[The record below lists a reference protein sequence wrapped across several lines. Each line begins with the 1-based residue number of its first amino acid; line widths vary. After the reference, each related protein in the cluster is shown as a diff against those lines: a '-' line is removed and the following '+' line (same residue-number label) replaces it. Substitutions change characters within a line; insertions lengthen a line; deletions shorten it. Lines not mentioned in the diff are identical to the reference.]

1 MKYVYGP
8 VPSRRLGNSL
18 GIDPLPSKTCNYQCI
33 YCQLGKTNN
42 FTNIRKNYFPKK
54 DILTEIEKAIKLNEN
69 KFDYITFVGSGE
81 PTLYKDLKDLI
92 IRAKEL
98 SEKPICVITNGSLL
112 YEKEVQNAL
121 ISSDVV
127 LPSLDAGDETSFIKI
142 NRPHPSIS
150 FDNLIQGFIDFR
162 KIFEGKFWIEVML
175 MKGINDTKEELL
187 KIKEKLDL
195 IKPDRIDINVPIRP
209 PVEKWVKIPDKN
221 IIALLNAIFGDYTN
235 IFFPEEGTFK
245 IYSSNFE
252 KEVLSILKRH
262 PMRQNQIIETFSSS
276 GFSKDVVISN
286 LKKLKSE
293 NKIEEI
299 SYNKQIFWKINI
311 ESKLKLKF
319 KEEKYT

>member
-8 VPSRRLGNSL
+8 VPSRRLGKSL
-18 GIDPLPSKTCNYQCI
+18 GIDPIPSKTCNFQCI

-54 DILTEIEKAIKLNEN
+54 EILTEIEKAIKLNEN

-98 SEKPICVITNGSLL
+98 SEKPVCVITNGSLL
-112 YEKEVQNAL
+112 YDKEVQNAL

-127 LPSLDAGDETSFIKI
+127 LPSLDAWDENSFIRI

-150 FDNLIQGFIDFR
+150 FNNLIQGFIDFR
-162 KIFEGKFWIEVML
+162 KKFMGKFWIEVML

-187 KIKEKLDL
+187 KIKEKLEL

-209 PVEKWVKIPDKN
+209 PVEKWVKIPDKS
-221 IIALLNAIFGDYTN
+221 ILSILNEIFVDYTN
-235 IFFPEEGTFK
+235 INFPEVGKFN
-245 IYSSNFE
+245 IYSSDFE
-252 KEVLSILKRH
+252 KEVLSILERH
-262 PMRQNQIIETFSSS
+262 PMRQDQIIETFSSS
-276 GFSKDVVISN
+276 NFDEDKIISQ
-286 LKKLKSE
+286 LKKLKSQK
-293 NKIEEI
+293 KII
-299 SYNKQIFWKINI
+299 DTLYNKQIFWKLNLN
-311 ESKLKLKF
+311 KDKN
-319 KEEKYT
+319 

>member
-54 DILTEIEKAIKLNEN
+54 DILTEIERAIKLNEN

-98 SEKPICVITNGSLL
+98 SEKPVCVITNGSLL

-121 ISSDVV
+121 MYSDVV

-209 PVEKWVKIPDKN
+209 PVEKWVRIPDKN
-221 IIALLNAIFGDYTN
+221 IISLLNAIFGDYTN
-235 IFFPEEGTFK
+235 IFFPEEGTFR

-293 NKIEEI
+293 NKIKEI

-311 ESKLKLKF
+311 ELKLN
-319 KEEKYT
+319 